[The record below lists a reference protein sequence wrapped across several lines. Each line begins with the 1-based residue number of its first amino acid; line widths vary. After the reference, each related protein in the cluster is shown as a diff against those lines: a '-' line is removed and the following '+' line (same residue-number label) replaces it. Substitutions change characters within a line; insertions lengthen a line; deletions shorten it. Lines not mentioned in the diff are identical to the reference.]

1 MRLASLCH
9 RSSSHCGITQLVR
22 RLYSSGHQLLN
33 GYHARVRAYF
43 ITNHGQSTQL
53 NIGQPSKVNHPNMIC
68 IVDPFV
74 IPHSVVGLV
83 IAGLSDLQ
91 RPASQISVSQSSA
104 LGITGLIWTR
114 YSLAITPKNW
124 SLFSVNLFVALT
136 ALYQVSRGIMY
147 QREQASLT
155 ETALAKE
162 K

>member
-1 MRLASLCH
+1 MS
-9 RSSSHCGITQLVR
+9 V
-22 RLYSSGHQLLN
+22 
-33 GYHARVRAYF
+33 AYKN
-43 ITNHGQSTQL
+43 TMNA
-53 NIGQPSKVNHPNMIC
+53 IGKFVPQKFQPLWNHPAGPQTIFFWA
-68 IVDPFV
+68 PAFKW
-74 IPHSVVGLV
+74 GLV

-124 SLFSVNLFVALT
+124 SLFSVNLFVAIT

>member
-1 MRLASLCH
+1 MNS
-9 RSSSHCGITQLVR
+9 
-22 RLYSSGHQLLN
+22 
-33 GYHARVRAYF
+33 
-43 ITNHGQSTQL
+43 
-53 NIGQPSKVNHPNMIC
+53 IGKFVPQKFQPLWNHPAGPQTIFFWA
-68 IVDPFV
+68 PAFKW
-74 IPHSVVGLV
+74 GLV
-83 IAGLSDLQ
+83 IAGLGDLQ
-91 RPASQISVSQSSA
+91 RPASQISISQSTA
-104 LGITGLIWTR
+104 LGMTGLIWTR